1 MAVRSTRN
9 GSPMNS
15 ARFAI
20 ACGRRRRAGV
30 TLLELILAL
39 ALTVIL
45 LGAMTMAIQMNLRS
59 LDSRRSSVEE
69 AQLARAVLRMIS
81 EDIRTAVQYEP
92 QDFSAVEKM
101 IENTISSQVS
111 SAAGAIG
118 SAASVL
124 GGASGG
130 GIVPGGGIGAGPGGG
145 RGGPGAGQGGGP
157 GGRGGPGGGPGGG
170 SGGPG
175 GGRGGPGGAPGG
187 GFAGGPGGAA
197 GGPGGAASGA
207 ADESNGA
214 QAGGGR
220 GGAGGGRGGGG
231 MGPGGPGG
239 GQGGGSG
246 GGRGGRGGGGMG
258 AGGGFAG
265 GTGLPVNGGGS
276 GGAGAVGGSGG
287 TGAGGT
293 GAGGTGSGLG
303 AGGAAGDEGGSELT
317 APENIAE
324 SALPTSAPGL
334 FGNKSELQ
342 LDVSRLP
349 RLEQYQKL
357 VGGVG
362 SVTDLPSDL
371 KTVAYYVRGP
381 AAAPPDTGFAPQGT
395 LTASDSMRAGLVR
408 RELDRAVTQY
418 ATEQGRME
426 QVNQQGELIAPEVV
440 GLEFRYFDGSQWME
454 FWDSQ
459 QIQGL
464 PLAVE
469 ITVAIQPGIRWDGV
483 SQTTPTAAP
492 GGGWGFGFGSGN
504 AAAAPPPP
512 KLYRQVVRLAAARP
526 NAGMQ
531 STTGGSTDDSA
542 SGTSAGGTSAGGTSA
557 GGAGGGTSGG
567 ASGGTGP

>member
-1 MAVRSTRN
+1 M
-9 GSPMNS
+9 
-15 ARFAI
+15 
-20 ACGRRRRAGV
+20 
-30 TLLELILAL
+30 
-39 ALTVIL
+39 
-45 LGAMTMAIQMNLRS
+45 
-59 LDSRRSSVEE
+59 
-69 AQLARAVLRMIS
+69 
-81 EDIRTAVQYEP
+81 
-92 QDFSAVEKM
+92 
-101 IENTISSQVS
+101 
-111 SAAGAIG
+111 
-118 SAASVL
+118 
-124 GGASGG
+124 
-130 GIVPGGGIGAGPGGG
+130 
-145 RGGPGAGQGGGP
+145 
-157 GGRGGPGGGPGGG
+157 
-170 SGGPG
+170 
-175 GGRGGPGGAPGG
+175 
-187 GFAGGPGGAA
+187 
-197 GGPGGAASGA
+197 
-207 ADESNGA
+207 
-214 QAGGGR
+214 
-220 GGAGGGRGGGG
+220 
-231 MGPGGPGG
+231 
-239 GQGGGSG
+239 
-246 GGRGGRGGGGMG
+246 
-258 AGGGFAG
+258 
-265 GTGLPVNGGGS
+265 
-276 GGAGAVGGSGG
+276 
-287 TGAGGT
+287 
-293 GAGGTGSGLG
+293 
-303 AGGAAGDEGGSELT
+303 T

-418 ATEQGRME
+418 ANEQGRME

-483 SQTTPTAAP
+483 SQTTPTAAS

-531 STTGGSTDDSA
+531 STTGGSTDESA
-542 SGTSAGGTSAGGTSA
+542 EGASAGGT
-557 GGAGGGTSGG
+557 GGGMIGG